1 MRIPFGGEFYES
13 ESKPISAQEC
23 VNLYLHFPEA
33 QTSSPQALL
42 MPAGIESGT
51 TAGGSTDTN
60 RGSHNFKGVPY
71 FVQGEDLYSV
81 SETINAAG
89 EKSYSST
96 RVNGAT
102 TITGQGRVIIRDN
115 GNDGDQMVIIDPE
128 SSDQH
133 NAWIFDGSTLTQ
145 VSDGDFDGPVSTVD
159 FIDGY
164 FTFTKKDG
172 QKVFISELRDGSS
185 YIATDFTEAEAD
197 PDNTVGQWVLNKE
210 TWMVFGEE
218 TFQPYQNVG
227 GSGFPFQAIPG
238 GTQSVGLRSKF
249 AIEEIAG
256 QMIWL
261 GGRDKETPRIWASSS
276 GQPVVISTAAIDSL
290 IGEYPDSVLDQ
301 AYCWRYSQAGA
312 DFLAFT
318 FPSKITLVYEHTASR
333 RAGRPIWHS
342 RVSKDGED
350 SVPCRIAS
358 VAFAFNRILVGDTLS
373 NKIGLLSETEYQEY
387 GADIPRYFV
396 TPQIGN
402 EGMPF
407 FIHSLELVVE
417 SGVGSST
424 DAEVG
429 MDYSTDGARTF
440 NNEMIRSA
448 GKIGEYN
455 QRTIWNSLGRIAR
468 EVCFR
473 FNLYGARK
481 WVVRGLEANFD

>member
-1 MRIPFGGEFYES
+1 MRIPFGGEFYQS

-23 VNLYLHFPEA
+23 VNLYLHYPQA
-33 QTSSPQALL
+33 QTSSPEALL
-42 MPAGIESGT
+42 LPAGIESGT
-51 TAGGSTDTN
+51 TAGSSSN

-71 FVQGEDLYSV
+71 FVQGGDLYSIA
-81 SETINAAG
+81 ETIDGAG
-89 EKSYSST
+89 NKTYT
-96 RVNGAT
+96 ATKVNGAV
-102 TITGQGRVIIRDN
+102 TITGAGQVIMRDN
-115 GNDGDQMVIIDPE
+115 GNDGDQMVIVDPE
-128 SSDQH
+128 SSAKF
-133 NAWIFDGSTLTQ
+133 NAWIYDGSTLSAI
-145 VSDGDFDGPVSTVD
+145 SDNDFDGPVSTVD

-172 QKVFISELRDGSS
+172 QKVFISDLRDGSS

-210 TWMVFGEE
+210 TWFVFGEE

-227 GSGFPFQAIPG
+227 GSGFPFQTIPG
-238 GTQSVGLRSKF
+238 ATQSVGLRSKF

-261 GGRDKETPRIWASSS
+261 GGRDKETPRIWMSSG
-276 GQPVVISTAAIDSL
+276 GQPVPVSTAAIDSL
-290 IGEYPDSVLDQ
+290 LGEYPDSVLDV
-301 AYCWRYSQAGA
+301 AFCWRYAQAGA
-312 DFLAFT
+312 EFVAFT
-318 FPSKITLVYEHTASR
+318 FPTQITLVYEHTASK
-333 RAGRPIWHS
+333 RAGRPIWHT
-342 RVSKDGED
+342 RVSKDGETEI
-350 SVPCRIAS
+350 PCRIAS
-358 VAFAFNRILVGDTLS
+358 VAFAFNRILVGDSIS

-387 GADIPRYFV
+387 GADIPHYFI
-396 TPQIGN
+396 TPQLGN
-402 EGMPF
+402 DGMPF

-424 DAEVG
+424 DANVG
-429 MDYSTDGARTF
+429 MNFSTDGGRTF

-448 GKIGEYN
+448 GKVGEYN
-455 QRTIWNSLGRIAR
+455 TRTIWNSLGRIAR